1 MLQDSIR
8 SLKLDRRLRNR
19 RGWVSEEELSRA
31 LEQLPDV
38 KDKAAEA
45 APAPAAE
52 PPHDS

>member
-19 RGWVSEEELSRA
+19 RGWVSDQELSRA

-38 KDKAAEA
+38 KEKAAE
-45 APAPAAE
+45 PAP
-52 PPHDS
+52 PPPADAPQNS

>member
-19 RGWVSEEELSRA
+19 RGWVSEEELGRA

-38 KDKAAEA
+38 KEKAAE
-45 APAPAAE
+45 PAPPPVAE
-52 PPHDS
+52 APPNS